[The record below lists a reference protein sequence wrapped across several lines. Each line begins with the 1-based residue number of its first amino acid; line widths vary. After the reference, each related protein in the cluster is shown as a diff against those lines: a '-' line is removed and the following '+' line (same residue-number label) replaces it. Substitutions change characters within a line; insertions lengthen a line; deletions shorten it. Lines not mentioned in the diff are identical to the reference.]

1 MSMPMAKQPAF
12 TACLI
17 RCRFRD
23 ADYDLTIRNTG
34 RGGKVFIPYK
44 PGRQVLSV
52 EV

>member
-1 MSMPMAKQPAF
+1 MAKQPAF

-17 RCRFRD
+17 RRRFRD

-34 RGGKVFIPYK
+34 RGGKVFIPDQ
-44 PGRQVLSV
+44 PGKQVLTV